1 MKGQTKSSQ
10 KSKIR
15 LAVVAIIPI
24 IVFSV
29 IFIGVCPKRYT
40 GAVKAACREFGLRE
54 ETLYAVIKVE
64 SGFNRRAKSNKG
76 AVGLMQILPSTA
88 EYVCPEDTEINLYDP
103 KINIYV
109 GAKYLF
115 YLFDKFKDEK
125 VALAAYNA
133 GEGNVITW
141 LSDKE
146 YSSDGKTLSYIPFG
160 ETRAYVEKVL
170 KFKRLYKILYK
181 PFGA

>member
-1 MKGQTKSSQ
+1 MKGQTKSLQ

-29 IFIGVCPKRYT
+29 AFIVVCPKRYS
-40 GAVKAACREFGLRE
+40 GAVKAACGEFGLHE
-54 ETLYAVIKVE
+54 EMLYAVIKVE

-88 EYVCPEDTEINLYDP
+88 EYVCPKDTEINLYDP

-146 YSSDGKTLSYIPFG
+146 YSSDGKTLSYIPFA